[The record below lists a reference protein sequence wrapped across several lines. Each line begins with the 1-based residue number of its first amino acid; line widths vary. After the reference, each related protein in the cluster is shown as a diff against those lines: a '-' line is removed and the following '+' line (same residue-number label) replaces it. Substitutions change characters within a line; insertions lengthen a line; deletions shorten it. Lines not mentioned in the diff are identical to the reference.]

1 MKSGLSLPDRQP
13 SAGGEEHSG
22 KSQEEQ
28 APGARLKA
36 ASQGPCVLS
45 ELWSPPL
52 DHADPG
58 LKGWF
63 YKDRE
68 APSVFTGRACPLVL
82 VRGRLSRWALGP
94 PPFPPERLCFCLF
107 WVWVPCLEVGG
118 WVFLIPARSEP
129 TSLGR
134 RNPGCPVFVGVAGGP
149 TVRKGRGQGR
159 GWPQFAG
166 GVVGGR
172 GQRPLRTAGPEE
184 QRRSPDLNWSLPRV
198 SSAWAAVP
206 ARAIARP

>member
-68 APSVFTGRACPLVL
+68 APRQGMPVSPSEGKAEQVGSGTPTLSARAALL
-82 VRGRLSRWALGP
+82 LSLLG
-94 PPFPPERLCFCLF
+94 
-107 WVWVPCLEVGG
+107 VG
-118 WVFLIPARSEP
+118 
-129 TSLGR
+129 
-134 RNPGCPVFVGVAGGP
+134 PVFGG
-149 TVRKGRGQGR
+149 
-159 GWPQFAG
+159 G
-166 GVVGGR
+166 GLGLLD
-172 GQRPLRTAGPEE
+172 P
-184 QRRSPDLNWSLPRV
+184 SSL
-198 SSAWAAVP
+198 
-206 ARAIARP
+206 